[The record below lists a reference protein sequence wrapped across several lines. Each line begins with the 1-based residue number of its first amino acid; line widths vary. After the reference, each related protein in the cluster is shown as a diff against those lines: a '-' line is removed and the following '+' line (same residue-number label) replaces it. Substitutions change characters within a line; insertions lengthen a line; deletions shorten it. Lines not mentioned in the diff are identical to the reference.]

1 MNKKSIYKQIYIGL
15 LLILGNYLIWY
26 FSQILLNDY
35 PYSFFRTITLLIIY
49 WVILL
54 AIWSTALFFI
64 EETLILL
71 LAIIISSILSIILYQ
86 FNIYF
91 IFSLVITFLVCI
103 VSHYGIQRDI
113 KSRIKVNYDLSLSV
127 GLKKMILPTIL
138 TLSIMFYISPQSANP
153 KIIFPDKL
161 KNLVCSLQIPST
173 YYNLCQ
179 IPDLLENRIF
189 NMIIPGINPN
199 STIDD
204 LVDNT
209 LAQSYNLGDNKEQFV
224 KEIKPTLPPEKIA
237 EVRTKVIESLGLDP
251 KVVSGST
258 QLKDSKVISNL
269 LKKRV
274 GNVQKS
280 ESLLKLIYSI
290 LFFEI
295 AMFLSKFLLPISIL
309 IFGIFYHILLKT
321 HFIVIEKHSEDV
333 EKIKI

>member
-1 MNKKSIYKQIYIGL
+1 MNKKSIYKQIIIGL
-15 LLILGNYLIWY
+15 LLILGSYLIWY

-35 PYSFFRTITLLIIY
+35 PYSFFHTITLLIIY
-49 WVILL
+49 WIVLL
-54 AIWSTALFFI
+54 AIWSIALFFI
-64 EETLILL
+64 KETLILL
-71 LAIIISSILSIILYQ
+71 LAIIISSILSIILCQ

-91 IFSLVITFLVCI
+91 IFSLLIIFLVSI
-103 VSHYGIQRDI
+103 MSHYEVQRDI
-113 KSRIKVNYDLSLSV
+113 KSRIKVSYVLSLSG

-138 TLSIMFYISPQSANP
+138 TLTIMFYISPQSANP

-161 KNLVCSLQIPST
+161 KNWVCSVQIPST

-204 LVDNT
+204 LVDDS

-224 KEIKPTLPPEKIA
+224 KEIKPTLPPELITTTREKII
-237 EVRTKVIESLGLDP
+237 KSLGLDP
-251 KVVSGST
+251 KVVTGST

-269 LKKRV
+269 IKKRV

-280 ESLLKLIYSI
+280 ETLLKLVYSLI
-290 LFFEI
+290 FFEI
-295 AMFLSKFLLPISIL
+295 AMFLSKILLPLSIL
-309 IFGIFYHILLKT
+309 IFGAIYYILIKT
-321 HFIVIEKHSEDV
+321 HFVLIEKNPAEV